1 MKQRILNIKKFL
13 LDNKWLLAVI
23 LIIGMLAFSKM
34 WSWSFRM
41 LTNNREA
48 VNNLLE
54 EDSSEEQ
61 FDVLKIPAEISNIW
75 TNGHFNQER

>member
-23 LIIGMLAFSKM
+23 LIIGMFAFSKM

-61 FDVLKIPAEISNIW
+61 FDEVENIS
-75 TNGHFNQER
+75 

>member
-34 WSWSFRM
+34 WSRSFRM

-61 FDVLKIPAEISNIW
+61 FDEVENIS
-75 TNGHFNQER
+75 

>member
-61 FDVLKIPAEISNIW
+61 FDEVENIS
-75 TNGHFNQER
+75 

>member
-23 LIIGMLAFSKM
+23 LIIGMLVFSKM
-34 WSWSFRM
+34 WSWSFSM

-61 FDVLKIPAEISNIW
+61 FDEVENTS
-75 TNGHFNQER
+75 

>member
-23 LIIGMLAFSKM
+23 LIIGMFAFSKM

-61 FDVLKIPAEISNIW
+61 FDEVENTS
-75 TNGHFNQER
+75 

>member
-23 LIIGMLAFSKM
+23 LIIGMLAFCKM

-41 LTNNREA
+41 LTNGREA

-61 FDVLKIPAEISNIW
+61 FDEVENTS
-75 TNGHFNQER
+75 

>member
-13 LDNKWLLAVI
+13 LDNKWLLTVI

-61 FDVLKIPAEISNIW
+61 FDEVENTS
-75 TNGHFNQER
+75 

>member
-34 WSWSFRM
+34 RSWRFRM

-48 VNNLLE
+48 VNN
-54 EDSSEEQ
+54 
-61 FDVLKIPAEISNIW
+61 
-75 TNGHFNQER
+75 

>member
-61 FDVLKIPAEISNIW
+61 FDEVENTS
-75 TNGHFNQER
+75 